1 MKLFQQCHEEQ
12 IHILNEINSQG
23 YVIGVDVNSFEINFV
38 SENITEILDNQYE
51 INQIIGSD
59 LKTYF
64 QFNYDFHAILNKKEG
79 EYVKETYTFNG
90 KSYFV
95 VVYHF
100 QNHFYIEMEID
111 LNPNNYP
118 TYDKYAES
126 ILFSVTKQENW
137 QALVDSIKKI
147 TGYNRVL
154 IYKFLEDNNG
164 ICITENVDEGFDS
177 YLGLHFPEFDIPKQA
192 RDLYIKKRNR
202 LVSDIDAARVSLVSK
217 KTEPI
222 DLTYSEFR
230 ALSKVHL
237 QYLRNFK
244 AAASFSVSIVVN
256 GKLWGLVACQN
267 EKPKHIPINLRL
279 QCVSL
284 TKLSRV
290 SYVNFKYEEKIAFK
304 ERFNSLLVNLK
315 ESLLIEDDY
324 NKIISNFDGM
334 LKFSKADGVA
344 LYKDGKIFKY
354 GSCPSDQEIL
364 SIKKWASDNEI
375 IDLYVSNSFYKDYG
389 DELNLSSNAAG
400 VAFKFLTKS
409 DTSFLIWTKKE
420 SQNITK
426 WAGNPEKSTSY
437 LKVNDNLETLA
448 PRTNFSIWEKITNKE
463 SKIWKEKD
471 IQSIREIITLILETS
486 HIKSLKIA
494 ELYSQLKEVN
504 SELDSFTYT
513 VSHDLRTPLSVMK
526 LNCQLLQKNL
536 MKEGLNQDKIKNV
549 ISEIDN
555 LTFMMQEILNLSKA
569 KKSEILVQKV
579 HCEELIN
586 RIIYESKI
594 YNNLQNTE
602 VVVNELNPIFAD
614 KTMAYEIFL
623 NVINN
628 AIKYSAKAENPKVE
642 ISSFCDQNFVIY
654 SIKDNGIGIKEADKD
669 KMFKL
674 FSRMSNTDGF
684 RGNGVGLSI
693 VQRMMERLDGSIEFE
708 SEENKGTNFILKFK
722 LPE

>member
-38 SENITEILDNQYE
+38 SENITEILDNQYK

-64 QFNYDFHAILNKKEG
+64 QFNYDFHTILNKKEG
-79 EYVKETYTFNG
+79 EYIKETYTFNG

-100 QNHFYIEMEID
+100 QNHFYIEMEKD

-202 LVSDIDAARVSLVSK
+202 LVSDIDADRVSLVSK

-237 QYLRNFK
+237 KYLQNFK

-344 LYKDGKIFKY
+344 LYKDGKIFKF
-354 GSCPSDQEIL
+354 GFCPSDQEIL

-375 IDLYVSNSFYKDYG
+375 MDLYVSNSFYKDYG

-409 DTSFLIWTKKE
+409 DSSFLIWTKKE
-420 SQNITK
+420 FKSITK
-426 WAGNPEKSTSY
+426 WAGIPEKNTTY
-437 LKVNDNLETLA
+437 LKVRDNLETLA

-569 KKSEILVQKV
+569 KKSEILVQEV

-594 YNNLQNTE
+594 YNNLPNTE